1 MVVSS
6 TGILERVELMH
17 STDSFPPV
25 SQYKLEKEWNYR
37 LVSKVERGTEVI
49 SNISPLYLSIYKYS
63 CGDSGHEWCSPE
75 MIKF

>member
-37 LVSKVERGTEVI
+37 LVSKVERVRQSVILVRFTFPFTNTVVGTVAM
-49 SNISPLYLSIYKYS
+49 
-63 CGDSGHEWCSPE
+63 SGAVL
-75 MIKF
+75 K